1 VVGRRDFAIISLP
14 SRLGLRACEVAAL
27 RLDDIDWRGGE
38 LTVRGKGRQTDRLPL
53 PHDVGQ
59 ALAEHVLDWP
69 RETGSREVFLR
80 TLAPHG
86 AMSAKAIDAAVRRAC
101 DRAGIERVG
110 THRLRHTVATE
121 LLGAGA
127 PLTEIAPVLRHTN
140 LSTTAIYAKV
150 DRTTLRTLA
159 RPWPVAG
166 AAS

>member
-1 VVGRRDFAIISLP
+1 
-14 SRLGLRACEVAAL
+14 
-27 RLDDIDWRGGE
+27 
-38 LTVRGKGRQTDRLPL
+38 LPL

-59 ALAEHVLDWP
+59 ALAEHLLD
-69 RETGSREVFLR
+69 RRRGAGSRAVFLR

-86 AMSAKAIDAAVRRAC
+86 PLSPKAIDAVVRHAC
-101 DRAGIERVG
+101 DRAGVARVG
-110 THRLRHTVATE
+110 AHRLRHTVATE
-121 LLGAGA
+121 LLHAGA

-166 AAS
+166 AAL